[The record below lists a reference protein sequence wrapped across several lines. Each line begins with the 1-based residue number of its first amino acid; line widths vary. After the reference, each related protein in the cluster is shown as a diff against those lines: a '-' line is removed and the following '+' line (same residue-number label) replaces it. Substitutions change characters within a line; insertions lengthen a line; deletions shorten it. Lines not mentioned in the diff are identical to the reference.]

1 VSVIYVEKVIQT
13 NLNYAVLVYT
23 ELVWY

>member
-1 VSVIYVEKVIQT
+1 VSVIYVENLIQT